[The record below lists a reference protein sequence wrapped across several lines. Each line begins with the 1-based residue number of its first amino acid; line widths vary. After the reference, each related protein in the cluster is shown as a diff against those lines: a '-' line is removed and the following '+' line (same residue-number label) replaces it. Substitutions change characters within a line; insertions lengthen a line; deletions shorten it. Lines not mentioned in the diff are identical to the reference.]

1 MTHPTD
7 ALRLVRDDHEVIKRC
22 VERMPPL
29 YMRGQTEG
37 SYLHSDIA
45 TLIDIVGRLS
55 AAPASPLPGGGW
67 QDISTA
73 PKDGTEV
80 LIYRDGWQE
89 APRAKWGDHDGED
102 DQGNSIVFGGW
113 FMASE
118 WFTYGCEDG
127 FLGWNDD
134 STVMPT
140 HWMPLPS
147 PPSEVQK

>member
-1 MTHPTD
+1 MTDLKAIAKDAAERVHKNGGCVPQMAFAPILFALQD
-7 ALRLVRDDHEVIKRC
+7 AL
-22 VERMPPL
+22 
-29 YMRGQTEG
+29 
-37 SYLHSDIA
+37 A
-45 TLIDIVGRLS
+45 

-73 PKDGTEV
+73 PKDGTEI

-134 STVMPT
+134 SNVMPT
-140 HWMPLPS
+140 HWMPLPAA
-147 PPSEVQK
+147 PTGDAK